1 MDAHDAG
8 AAGVM
13 PKHQGPKP
21 APADAHDALALGVAT
36 RWLLQDKAGEF
47 LCPAF
52 FMTDARPGQADAH
65 DALAVRRATAGD
77 YRTKVAVSVL
87 NDGSQDELMRMMLEP
102 WPGCPSQTPGHQ
114 ARSSR
119 CS

>member
-21 APADAHDALALGVAT
+21 APADAHDALAVGLAT
-36 RWLLQDKAGEF
+36 CWLLQDKAGVF
-47 LCPAF
+47 MCPAF
-52 FMTDARPGQADAH
+52 FTTDARPGQADAH
-65 DALAVRRATAGD
+65 DALAVRRAAGY
-77 YRTKVAVSVL
+77 YRTKVVVFVP
-87 NDGSQDELMRMMLEP
+87 DEDSQDELMHMMLEP

-114 ARSSR
+114 ARTSG

>member
-21 APADAHDALALGVAT
+21 APADAHESLAVGVAT
-36 RWLLQDKAGEF
+36 RWLLQDKGF
-47 LCPAF
+47 CVPL
-52 FMTDARPGQADAH
+52 FMTDAGSGQADAH
-65 DALAVRRATAGD
+65 DALAVRRATAGY
-77 YRTKVAVSVL
+77 YRTKVVVFVL
-87 NDGSQDELMRMMLEP
+87 DEDSQDELMHMMLEP

-114 ARSSR
+114 ARTSG